1 MHTVI
6 IVEDEVEV
14 AHLVAQYLF
23 STNRY
28 KVIGMASDIN
38 TARSL
43 LGAITPD
50 LLLLDV
56 YLPDGNGLNL
66 LAELRSQ
73 GIRSEVVLLTAAKEV
88 QILEKAMQL
97 GVFDFLV
104 KPVLLSRLDQ
114 ALGSRFES
122 RQLKLSA
129 TEELTQ
135 SVVDAF
141 MEVPTGATKAATRLP
156 KGVDQLTLQKIREVF
171 DAKPQDKLTAQM
183 VGEKLGV
190 SRSTARRYLE
200 FLLECNELAADQSY
214 GSIGRPERCYH
225 RVR

>member
-14 AHLVAQYLF
+14 AHLVAQYLL
-23 STNRY
+23 STSRY
-28 KVIGMASDIN
+28 KVIGMASDIT
-38 TARSL
+38 TAKL
-43 LGAITPD
+43 LLNAVVPD

-56 YLPDGNGLNL
+56 YLPDGNGLEL
-66 LAELRSQ
+66 LTELRSKAL
-73 GIRSEVVLLTAAKEV
+73 RSEVVLLTAAKEV

-114 ALGSRFES
+114 ALSRFES
-122 RQLKLSA
+122 RVKKLSV

-135 SVVDAF
+135 SLVDAF
-141 MEVPTGATKAATRLP
+141 MAVPSGAVKTAVRLP
-156 KGVDQLTLQKIREVF
+156 KGVDQLTLQKVRDVF
-171 DAKPQDKLTAQM
+171 VATPQGKFTAQS
-183 VGEKLGV
+183 VGDELGV

-200 FLLECNELAADQSY
+200 FLVETHELEADQSY
-214 GSIGRPERCYH
+214 GAIGRPERSYALKL
-225 RVR
+225 

>member
-28 KVIGMASDIN
+28 KVIGMASDIS

-114 ALGSRFES
+114 ALSRFES

>member
-73 GIRSEVVLLTAAKEV
+73 GISSEVVLLTAAKEV

-114 ALGSRFES
+114 ALSRFES

>member
-28 KVIGMASDIN
+28 KVIGMASDIS

-43 LGAITPD
+43 LGAIVPD

-73 GIRSEVVLLTAAKEV
+73 AIRSEVVLLTAAKEV

-114 ALGSRFES
+114 ALSRFES

-141 MEVPTGATKAATRLP
+141 MEVPTGATRAVTRLP

-200 FLLECNELAADQSY
+200 FLLECHELAADQSY

-225 RVR
+225 RLR

>member
-28 KVIGMASDIN
+28 KVIGMASDIS

-114 ALGSRFES
+114 ALSRFES

-141 MEVPTGATKAATRLP
+141 MEVPTGTTKAAARLP

-214 GSIGRPERCYH
+214 GSSGRPERCYH

>member
-23 STNRY
+23 STSRY

-73 GIRSEVVLLTAAKEV
+73 GICSEVVLLTAAKEV

-114 ALGSRFES
+114 ALSRFES

-141 MEVPTGATKAATRLP
+141 MEVPTGTTKAVARLP

-214 GSIGRPERCYH
+214 GSIGRPERCYYKL
-225 RVR
+225 R

>member
-28 KVIGMASDIN
+28 KVIGMASDIS

-43 LGAITPD
+43 LSAIVPD

-66 LAELRSQ
+66 LAELRNQ
-73 GIRSEVVLLTAAKEV
+73 AIRSEVVLLTAAKEV

-114 ALGSRFES
+114 ALSRFES

-141 MEVPTGATKAATRLP
+141 MEVPTGATKAVTRLP

-200 FLLECNELAADQSY
+200 FLLECHELAADQSY

-225 RVR
+225 RLR

>member
-28 KVIGMASDIN
+28 KVIGMASDIS

-43 LGAITPD
+43 LGAIVPD

-73 GIRSEVVLLTAAKEV
+73 GSRSEVVLLTAAKEV

-114 ALGSRFES
+114 ALSRFES

-141 MEVPTGATKAATRLP
+141 MEVPTGATKAAVRLP

>member
-28 KVIGMASDIN
+28 KVIGMASDIA

-43 LGAITPD
+43 LGAVVPD

-56 YLPDGNGLNL
+56 YLPDGNGLEL

-73 GIRSEVVLLTAAKEV
+73 AVRSEVVLLTAAKEV

-114 ALGSRFES
+114 ALSRFES
-122 RQLKLSA
+122 RQKKLSA

-141 MEVPTGATKAATRLP
+141 MEVSSGNIKAVVRLP
-156 KGVDQLTLQKIREVF
+156 KGVDQLTLQKVRDVF
-171 DAKPQDKLTAQM
+171 EDKQQQKLTAQM
-183 VGEKLGV
+183 VGEQLGV

-214 GSIGRPERCYH
+214 GAIGRPERCYH

>member
-73 GIRSEVVLLTAAKEV
+73 GSRSEVVLLTAAKEV

-114 ALGSRFES
+114 ALGRFES

>member
-114 ALGSRFES
+114 ALSRFES

>member
-28 KVIGMASDIN
+28 KVIGMASDIS

-114 ALGSRFES
+114 ALSRFES

-141 MEVPTGATKAATRLP
+141 MEVPTGMTKAAARLP

-225 RVR
+225 KLR